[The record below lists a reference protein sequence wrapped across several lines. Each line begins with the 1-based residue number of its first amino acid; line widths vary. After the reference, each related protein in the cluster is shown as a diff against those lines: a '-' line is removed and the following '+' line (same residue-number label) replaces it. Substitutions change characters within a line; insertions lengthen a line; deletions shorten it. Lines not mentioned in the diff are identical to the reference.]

1 MMRAGFEDG
10 GRWADGVFGDGGRW
24 ERQPPKGGCIIVAPG
39 WLAYLG
45 LVVNEGFTAEERL
58 YKLFASWG
66 MTYTTALRR

>member
-1 MMRAGFEDG
+1 MVADGRRSFLGMAADDG
-10 GRWADGVFGDGGRW
+10 G
-24 ERQPPKGGCIIVAPG
+24 QPPKGGWIIVAPG

-45 LVVNEGFTAEERL
+45 LVVNEGSTAEGRL